1 MSAVETAP
9 AVELR
14 AVAKHFGDTVALH
27 ELDLVIRKGEFFSLL
42 GASGCG
48 KTTTL
53 NLIGGFE
60 EATRGSIRIDGQEV
74 QGVPPYLRP
83 VNTVFQSYALF
94 PHMTV
99 AENVGFGLSMKRV
112 PAEERR
118 AAVAEMLRLVSLEG
132 FGERRTAQL
141 SGGQRQRVAL
151 ARALI
156 NRPSVLLLDE
166 PLGALDLKLRKQ
178 MQTELTRIQRQIG
191 ITFVYVTHDQEE
203 ALAMS
208 DRIAVM
214 DKGRLLQ
221 VGTPSEIYGAPA
233 TRGVMEF
240 IGFANAF
247 EGVVAANMPAHL
259 EVPGLGQMP
268 ATGIET
274 LAAGK
279 PVALLVRPERMQ
291 ITSRAENAPPGSL
304 AGIVSKIAELGSVTQ
319 YTIRLDNGQE
329 VLVLRLNRPEAEN
342 APLATEQQGV
352 FVWWPLEDA
361 RVFDS
366 GAAGAHIG
374 T

>member
-1 MSAVETAP
+1 MNTVETTP

-14 AVAKHFGDTVALH
+14 GVAKHFGDTVALH

-53 NLIGGFE
+53 NLVGGFE
-60 EATRGSIRIDGQEV
+60 EATRGSIRIDGHEV
-74 QGVPPYLRP
+74 QGVPPYRRP

-99 AENVGFGLSMKRV
+99 AENVGFGLGMKGV
-112 PAEERR
+112 PTGERR
-118 AAVAEMLRLVSLEG
+118 VAVAEMLRLVSLEG
-132 FGERRTAQL
+132 FGERRTTQL

-151 ARALI
+151 ARALV

-233 TRGVMEF
+233 SREVMEF
-240 IGFANAF
+240 IGMTNAF
-247 EGVVAANMPAHL
+247 EGVVASEGSAGVEAT
-259 EVPGLGQMP
+259 GLGRLR
-268 ATGIET
+268 ASGLDR
-274 LAAGK
+274 LAAGR

-291 ITSRAENAPPGSL
+291 VTFRAESAPPGSL
-304 AGIVSKIAELGSVTQ
+304 AGIVSKVAELGSVTQ
-319 YTIRLDNGQE
+319 YTVRLDNGQE
-329 VLVLRLNRPEAEN
+329 VLVLRLNRPEADS
-342 APLATEQQGV
+342 APPATEQQRV
-352 FVWWPLEDA
+352 FVWWSLEDA
-361 RVFDS
+361 RVFDKS
-366 GAAGAHIG
+366 AAGARMG